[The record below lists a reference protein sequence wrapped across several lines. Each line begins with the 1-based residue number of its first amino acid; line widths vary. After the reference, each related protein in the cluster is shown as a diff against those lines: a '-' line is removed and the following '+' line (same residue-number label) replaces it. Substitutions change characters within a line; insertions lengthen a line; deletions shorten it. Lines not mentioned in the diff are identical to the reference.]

1 MSIFFSKIN
10 EYFKNQKI
18 ETDFD
23 FNHISRYYKDKTF
36 RFVAKDNQPQNNCF
50 LSYKKDGTLNN
61 KITFDLLKDLLEEMW
76 LKKWKQNNYCFPQ
89 YGINTQ
95 FDIKLN

>member
-61 KITFDLLKDLLEEMW
+61 KITFDLLKDLLEEIW